1 MNESM
6 NPGPFFFFTISCL
19 LDKVAVL
26 VCMDDYVDLD
36 EDYRPNKKEM
46 SDYNPRYKQQRQ
58 AETPCV
64 FFVHWLTV
72 A

>member
-1 MNESM
+1 
-6 NPGPFFFFTISCL
+6 
-19 LDKVAVL
+19 
-26 VCMDDYVDLD
+26 MDDYVDLD

-64 FFVHWLTV
+64 FCSLVNSCVKFM
-72 A
+72 